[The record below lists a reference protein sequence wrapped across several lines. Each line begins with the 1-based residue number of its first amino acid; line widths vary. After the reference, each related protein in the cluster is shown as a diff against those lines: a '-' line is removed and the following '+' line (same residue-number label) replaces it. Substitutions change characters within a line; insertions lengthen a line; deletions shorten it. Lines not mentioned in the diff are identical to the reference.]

1 MGRAFEYRKAAK
13 EKRWGNMSRIF
24 PKLGKIITMA
34 AKEGGP
40 DADMNPKLRSAILT
54 AKAQNMPKDNIDA
67 AIKRASG
74 KDAVSLAEMN
84 IEGKGPHG
92 VLFFVECATDN
103 NARTISNVRTIF
115 GRSKGETLNN
125 GSLEFMFSRKAVF
138 RFPKPDMDLD
148 ELEFALIDAGI
159 ESLEE
164 EEGEVSVYGEYTAF
178 GSLSTALEELGI
190 VPETS
195 ALERIAN
202 SPMEFTDEQIA
213 DTEKLIDK
221 LEDDEDV
228 QAVYTNIG

>member
-13 EKRWGNMSRIF
+13 MKRWGNMSRVF

-34 AKEGGP
+34 AKEGGDDP
-40 DADMNPKLRSAILT
+40 DMNPKLRSAIMT

-178 GSLSTALEELGI
+178 GSLSAALEELGI